1 MTVNLEHLFLL
12 YDLYFR
18 LKLRLF
24 VFLNFV
30 GVDLEDCLVVDS
42 SDADSMD
49 LSDFDFGVVV
59 PSSVEGSAMES

>member
-49 LSDFDFGVVV
+49 LSDFDFAVVV
-59 PSSVEGSAMES
+59 PFSVEGSAMES